1 MKIYHL
7 ITATATALLLLTTAP
22 AQANQAKFKKIEREL
37 KQCSKD
43 ARGSYVYGSCVIGA
57 VDDYRK
63 LMNASKR
70 SKLKQA
76 ERACA
81 IKAAREESNFD
92 YDHDTYGLESLSNAG
107 RIGAAEC
114 QLKAARRIAKQ
125 R

>member
-1 MKIYHL
+1 MKIHHL
-7 ITATATALLLLTTAP
+7 ITATATALLLLATAP

-81 IKAAREESNFD
+81 IKAAREESNYD
-92 YDHDTYGLESLSNAG
+92 YDTYGLESLSNAS